1 MSDRHSGELPTTVSV
16 DTNTWTGSGEGRF
29 NEDYALATPE
39 RGCAVLVDGAT
50 GLTKVNLVAGESDAS
65 WYARHLSRSILSHLD
80 TTPGLDHAR
89 VTEALV
95 AAGAEVAKAYRR
107 FPGAD
112 ALERIDEPNGSVVVL
127 SWDDTNVLV
136 TLLGDCTAV
145 VGLKDQS
152 CRELHDNTLTLLD
165 DENYERMY
173 AYATENGTTMAQAR
187 RALNPRFIENRL
199 KMNEPGGY
207 WAADISCR
215 GMTHATTSTFSAKD
229 VSWLLACSDGYAAA
243 VDMGVVP
250 DASELGRQLAA
261 GKGLEIGERLRKAEQ
276 EDAGC
281 WRVHRSKP
289 SDDATYLLLS
299 FE

>member
-1 MSDRHSGELPTTVSV
+1 MSSQHTSELPTNVSV
-16 DTNTWTGSGEGRF
+16 ETNTWTGSGKGRF

-39 RGCAVLVDGAT
+39 HGCAVLVDGAT

-65 WYARHLSRSILSHLD
+65 WYARHLSRSILAHLD
-80 TTPGLDHAR
+80 TSPGLDHAR

-95 AAGAEVAKAYRR
+95 AAGAEVADAYRR
-107 FPGAD
+107 FPGARD
-112 ALERIDEPNGSVVVL
+112 LERIDDPNGSVVVL
-127 SWDDTNVLV
+127 SWDDTSVLV

-145 VGLKDQS
+145 VGLRDQT
-152 CRELHDNTLTLLD
+152 CHELHDNTLTLLD

-187 RALNPRFIENRL
+187 RALNPRFIDNRL

-215 GMTHATTSTFSAKD
+215 GMTHATTSVFPARD

-243 VDMGVVP
+243 IDMGVVP
-250 DASELGRQLAA
+250 DACELGRQVAA
-261 GKGLEIGERLRKAEQ
+261 GQGQKIEELLRVAER

-281 WRVHRSKP
+281 WRVHRSKT

-299 FE
+299 FA

>member
-1 MSDRHSGELPTTVSV
+1 MSSRHTSELPTDVSV
-16 DTNTWTGSGEGRF
+16 ETNTWTGSGKGRF

-39 RGCAVLVDGAT
+39 HGCAVLVDGAT

-65 WYARHLSRSILSHLD
+65 WYARHLSRSILAHLD
-80 TTPGLDHAR
+80 TSPGLDHAR

-95 AAGAEVAKAYRR
+95 AAGAEVADAYRR
-107 FPGAD
+107 FPGARD
-112 ALERIDEPNGSVVVL
+112 LERIDDPSGSVVVL
-127 SWDDTNVLV
+127 SWDAANMLV

-145 VGLKDQS
+145 VGLRDQT
-152 CRELHDNTLTLLD
+152 CHKLHDNTLTLLD

-173 AYATENGTTMAQAR
+173 ASATENGTTMAQAR

-215 GMTHATTSTFSAKD
+215 GMMHATTSVFPVED
-229 VSWLLACSDGYAAA
+229 VSWVFACSDGYAAA

-250 DASELGRQLAA
+250 DASELGRQVAA
-261 GKGLEIGERLRKAEQ
+261 GQGQKIGELLRVAER

-281 WRVHRSKP
+281 WRVHRSKT

-299 FE
+299 LA

>member
-1 MSDRHSGELPTTVSV
+1 MSNQQSRELPTITSV
-16 DTNTWTGSGEGRF
+16 ETNTWTGSGEGRF
-29 NEDYALATPE
+29 NEDYALASPD

-65 WYARHLSRSILSHLD
+65 WYARHLSEAVLAHLD
-80 TTPGLDHAR
+80 TSPGLDHTR
-89 VTEALV
+89 VTDALV
-95 AAGAEVAKAYRR
+95 AAGAEVADAYRL

-127 SWDDTNVLV
+127 SWDNINVLV

-145 VGLKDQS
+145 VGFRDHS
-152 CRELHDNTLTLLD
+152 CQELHDNTLTLLD

-173 AYATENGTTMAQAR
+173 AYATEHDATMAQAR
-187 RALNPRFIENRL
+187 RALNPRFIENRF

-215 GMTHATTSTFSAKD
+215 GMTHATTSTFAAKD

-250 DASELGRQLAA
+250 DAAELGRQLAA
-261 GKGLEIGERLRKAEQ
+261 GHGREIGERLRAAEL

-281 WRVHRSKP
+281 WRVHRSKT

-299 FE
+299 FA